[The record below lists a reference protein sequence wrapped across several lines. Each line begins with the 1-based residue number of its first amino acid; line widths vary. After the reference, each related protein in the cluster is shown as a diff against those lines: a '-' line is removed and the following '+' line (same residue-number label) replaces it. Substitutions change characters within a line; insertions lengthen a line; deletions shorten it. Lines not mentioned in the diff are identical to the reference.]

1 MKKLIAIGVGLV
13 VGLSAH
19 AASTHSNEK
28 NAFRRNQFVLQS
40 DTISIAGVTSVGGAL
55 KLYDLPEGNIIVHGV
70 VADVVA
76 TAGTNVLVTGE
87 TLNVGVGTAANA
99 NGAWAASE
107 TNLGSSA
114 IAFTS
119 GVTRARSILASPVRI
134 DGTAAAAD
142 IYLNVF
148 STNALITNGSV
159 SVQGQVQV
167 LWSQVGDY

>member
-1 MKKLIAIGVGLV
+1 MKKFAAIAAGLLLGV
-13 VGLSAH
+13 SAQ
-19 AASTHSNEK
+19 AVSTHGNEK
-28 NAFRRNQFVLQS
+28 NAFRRQQYILQS
-40 DTISIAGVTSVGGAL
+40 DSISIAGVTSVGGSL
-55 KLYDLPEGNIIVHGV
+55 KLYDLPEGNIIIHGV

-87 TLNVGVGTAANA
+87 TLNFGVGTAANA

-119 GVTRARSILASPVRI
+119 GVTRAQSILAAPVRI
-134 DGTAAAAD
+134 DGTASAAD

-148 STNALITNGSV
+148 STNALVTNGSV
-159 SVQGQVQV
+159 SVVGQVQV

>member
-1 MKKLIAIGVGLV
+1 MKKFAAIAAGLLLGV
-13 VGLSAH
+13 SAQ
-19 AASTHSNEK
+19 AVSTHGNEK
-28 NAFRRNQFVLQS
+28 NAFRRQQYILQS
-40 DTISIAGVTSVGGAL
+40 DSISIAGVTSVGGSL
-55 KLYDLPEGNIIVHGV
+55 KLYDLPEGNIIIHGV
-70 VADVVA
+70 VADVLA
-76 TAGTNVLVTGE
+76 TAGTNVLVTGQ

-119 GVTRARSILASPVRI
+119 GVTRARSILEAPVRI
-134 DGTAAAAD
+134 DGTASAAD

-148 STNALITNGSV
+148 STNALVTNGSV
-159 SVQGQVQV
+159 SVVGQVQV